1 MPTPPSR
8 HAARAV
14 ALAVTLA
21 AAAAAASL
29 AACGGGDS
37 AADSAAAADSL
48 RRAEQARTDSV
59 EAEMLVRVDTAIA
72 PSLGVDL
79 AAMERR
85 PSGLYVQDRR
95 RGTGPAADSGQWV
108 TVHYT
113 TWLPDG
119 TVLDDTRE
127 RNAPQRVQL
136 AAGRVIKAWEEGIRG
151 MRVGGRR
158 IVVSPPSLGYG
169 KAGEPGAVPRL
180 ATLVFDVD
188 LVGVER

>member
-1 MPTPPSR
+1 MPTRPSR
-8 HAARAV
+8 HAPVSRAALAV
-14 ALAVTLA
+14 ALAAST
-21 AAAAAASL
+21 SL
-29 AACGGGDS
+29 AACGGGDA

-48 RRAEQARTDSV
+48 HRTEQARTDSI

-79 AAMERR
+79 GAMERR

-95 RGTGPAADSGQWV
+95 RGTGPAADSGEWV

-113 TWLPDG
+113 TWLHDG

-127 RNAPQRVQL
+127 RNAPQRIQL
-136 AAGRVIKAWEEGIRG
+136 ASGKVIKAWEEGIRG

-180 ATLVFDVD
+180 ATLVFDVE
-188 LVGVER
+188 LVGVERQD